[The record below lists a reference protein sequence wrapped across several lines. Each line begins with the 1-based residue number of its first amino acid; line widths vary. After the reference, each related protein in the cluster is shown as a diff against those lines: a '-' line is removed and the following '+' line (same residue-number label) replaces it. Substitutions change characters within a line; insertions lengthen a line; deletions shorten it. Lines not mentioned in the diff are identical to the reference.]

1 MAENAVVFKREVP
14 VLQRAA
20 LSAASVYCTQV
31 PFLHTGVGM
40 ANKGPS
46 YGLSRQVQ
54 DKIDSKYDQELEL
67 VLVEW
72 ISRQC
77 GADKPEPGKIGFQ
90 TWLKDGCVLGEL
102 INSLS
107 AGDKP
112 VKKIQSSTMAFKQM
126 EQISQFL
133 SAAEK
138 YGVTKTDMFQT
149 VDLWEGKDLAAV
161 QRTLSALG
169 SLAVTKEE
177 GTYKG
182 DPSWF
187 FKKAQENKR
196 DFSDDQLKA
205 GKNVIGLQ
213 MGSNKGASQ
222 EGMSYGR
229 PRQIL

>member
-1 MAENAVVFKREVP
+1 MATK
-14 VLQRAA
+14 
-20 LSAASVYCTQV
+20 
-31 PFLHTGVGM
+31 GVGM

-46 YGLSRQVQ
+46 FGLSRQVQ
-54 DKIDSKYDQELEL
+54 DKIDSKYDTELEQI
-67 VLVEW
+67 LVEW

-77 GADKPEPGKIGFQ
+77 GSGVGKPEAGKTGFQ
-90 TWLKDGCVLGEL
+90 TWLKDGCVLSEL
-102 INSLS
+102 INSLFT
-107 AGDKP
+107 GDKP
-112 VKKIQSSTMAFKQM
+112 VKKIASSPAAFKQM

-133 SAAEK
+133 NASEK

-169 SLAVTKEE
+169 SLAITKEE

-182 DPSWF
+182 EANWF

-196 DFSDDQLKA
+196 DFSDDQMKA

-213 MGSNKGASQ
+213 MGSNQGASQ

-229 PRQIL
+229 PRQIM